1 MPHGLI
7 LPGRCCGFSPTSH
20 QQRLWS
26 MCHSISFFFYELWC
40 CSFDRC
46 PEFDWAVLGWCQR
59 LHDATKELYIFL
71 KSKLC
76 KACKQFDVF
85 KKKNWRTFSHSHE
98 EDLNQNANDGGD
110 KLCSRFRTSRS
121 DKPTR
126 ACEVKV
132 AVLRIYQPAFNNYT
146 TSKLIKE
153 PVYLSVD
160 AKGASKSSPKIHTVP
175 HLWMFLKT
183 ALCSHLWSAPY
194 FVFSLYLGLICM
206 QPAFCSL

>member
-7 LPGRCCGFSPTSH
+7 LPGRCSTSYR
-20 QQRLWS
+20 QWLWS
-26 MCHSISFFFYELWC
+26 TCHSTVFFFSKLWC

-46 PEFDWAVLGWCQR
+46 PEFDWILGWCQR
-59 LHDATKELYIFL
+59 LHVQQKSCFSFL
-71 KSKLC
+71 NQSSVKSVNRMMTSNKS
-76 KACKQFDVF
+76 
-85 KKKNWRTFSHSHE
+85 WRTFSHSHE
-98 EDLNQNANDGGD
+98 EDLNQNVNDGGD

-126 ACEVKV
+126 ACELKV
-132 AVLRIYQPAFNNYT
+132 AVLRIYQPALYNYT
-146 TSKLIKE
+146 TSNLIKE

-160 AKGASKSSPKIHTVP
+160 AKGASKSSPQIHTVP

-194 FVFSLYLGLICM
+194 FVFSLYLG
-206 QPAFCSL
+206 

>member
-1 MPHGLI
+1 MSWVWLSGPGLM
-7 LPGRCCGFSPTSH
+7 SKTSW
-20 QQRLWS
+20 RNKRALY
-26 MCHSISFFFYELWC
+26 FF
-40 CSFDRC
+40 
-46 PEFDWAVLGWCQR
+46 
-59 LHDATKELYIFL
+59 

-110 KLCSRFRTSRS
+110 KLCSQFRTSRS

>member
-1 MPHGLI
+1 MLRI
-7 LPGRCCGFSPTSH
+7 LANLTPTAIVINVS
-20 QQRLWS
+20 QY
-26 MCHSISFFFYELWC
+26 FFFSKSSGAAALIDVLSLTERSWADVKDFMTQQK
-40 CSFDRC
+40 SF
-46 PEFDWAVLGWCQR
+46 
-59 LHDATKELYIFL
+59 IFFL
-71 KSKLC
+71 NQSSVKPVNSLMSS
-76 KACKQFDVF
+76 